1 MDFTKGNSTVMEQQ
15 KNLNN
20 EREWG
25 FHDYLSLA
33 IRRKWIILIVFVLIF
48 SSATTYFVT
57 RPPVYKASSTFIIEG
72 SENNAMGGMGAFMFE
87 SNARPFGFYKILLDS
102 KRYRINLV
110 EAARKDSVL
119 LSIPEFSEQL
129 GPALKSLTL
138 EETDYEKLYALKIEA
153 NHPVIAYRL
162 ADIIINQ
169 FKRRCQ
175 EIELEESRNI
185 VNYVNVQIEQARSS
199 LAEAER
205 DLQEF
210 KDQTRI
216 TNLEE
221 ADGGVLSKLAEIESQ
236 LEQVQTNRQLA
247 QANLNAYKMR
257 VNEFKVSIAPMAN
270 NHPEDSYQVKNLKAE
285 IKRLESEREK
295 FAQSGSVSNSLLAR
309 LDTKISD
316 KKVELRNAVLAS
328 STGMSSSDLEEQ
340 ENSKSIFNEKLVTE
354 ELDLYALQNQETYL
368 ISLIEKYR
376 QDHPN
381 LLEHTIQLAELQRTK
396 TVNENL
402 YTFLVEKAEEAK
414 ISAATGTGGIR
425 IVDEPSLPENPISNN
440 MKRNLAVAIILA
452 LGLGFGL
459 AFTVDFFDNSIYT
472 PDDLKQLGDF
482 TMLGSIPHMKKKEA
496 DTLSIQRASA
506 SRENGAKDVLVMED
520 RMNGYK
526 DKVISLLQSKEP
538 VVDAYR
544 HVRTNLQFSNID
556 TSLRRIMVTS
566 SIPGEGKTLTAANL
580 AISFA
585 ELGKKVLVVD
595 CDMRRAHQH
604 ILFNNRKAP
613 GLSDY
618 LGRDISVEKTIYMT
632 HVPNLYMIPAGT
644 TPPNP
649 AEMLASNKMSELIK
663 KLEQNFDFIIY
674 DTPPIIAVTDPILLS
689 KRVGNVVMVVRFG
702 KTSRHL
708 VNDSL
713 SRLNNVNSHLIG
725 VVLNGMQKAK
735 GYGYYKYDY
744 AYYQASYYEEDVTPK
759 KKFSLVN

>member
-1 MDFTKGNSTVMEQQ
+1 MEHQNQ
-15 KNLNN
+15 LNN

-25 FHDYLSLA
+25 FHDYISLA
-33 IRRKWIILIVFVLIF
+33 IRRKWIILSVFVLIF
-48 SSATTYFVT
+48 SAATAYFVT
-57 RPPVYKASSTFIIEG
+57 RPPIYRASSTFIIEG
-72 SENNAMGGMGAFMFE
+72 SEKNAMGGMGAFMFE

-102 KRYRINLV
+102 KRYRANLV
-110 EAARKDSVL
+110 EAARQDSIL
-119 LSIPEFSEQL
+119 QSIPEFSEQL
-129 GPALKSLTL
+129 GPAMRSLSL
-138 EETDYEKLYALKIEA
+138 AETDYEKLYALKIEA
-153 NHPVIAYRL
+153 NDPVISYRL
-162 ADIIINQ
+162 AAIVIDQ

-175 EIELEESRNI
+175 EIELEESRN
-185 VNYVNVQIEQARSS
+185 VVSYVNVQIEQARAS
-199 LAEAER
+199 LADAER
-205 DLQEF
+205 ELQEF

-216 TNLEE
+216 TDLEQ
-221 ADGGVLSKLAEIESQ
+221 ADGGILSKLAEIESQ
-236 LEQVQTNRQLA
+236 LEEVQTKRQLA
-247 QANLNAYKMR
+247 QANLSAYKMR
-257 VNEFKVSIAPMAN
+257 VNEFKRSAEPYVN
-270 NHPEDSYQVKNLKAE
+270 KRPEDSYQVKKLQDE
-285 IKRLESEREK
+285 VERLESERDK
-295 FAQSGSVSNSLLAR
+295 FSKSESVSGHLLAR
-309 LDTKISD
+309 LDEKIRD

-328 STGMSSSDLEEQ
+328 NAGPSTSDLEEQ
-340 ENSKSIFNEKLVTE
+340 ENSKDIFSEKVVTE

-368 ISLIEKYR
+368 KSLIEKYR
-376 QDHPN
+376 QEHPN

-425 IVDEPSLPENPISNN
+425 IVDEPSMPERPISNN
-440 MKRNLAVAIILA
+440 MKRNMAVAIILA

-459 AFTVDFFDNSIYT
+459 AFVIDFFDNSIYT

-482 TMLGSIPHMKKKEA
+482 TVLGSIPHMKRKEA
-496 DTLSIQRASA
+496 ETVSIQRAKPNSTPQ
-506 SRENGAKDVLVMED
+506 GKKDVLVMED

-556 TSLRRIMVTS
+556 TSLRRIMITS

-604 ILFNNRKAP
+604 ILFNSRKSP
-613 GLSDY
+613 GLADY
-618 LGRDISVEKTIYMT
+618 LGRDITIEKTIYMT
-632 HVPNLYMIPAGT
+632 HVPNLYVIPAGT

-649 AEMLASNKMSELIK
+649 AEMLASNKMGELVK

-674 DTPPIIAVTDPILLS
+674 DTPPVIAVTDPILLS

-702 KTSRHL
+702 KTNRHL
-708 VNDSL
+708 VSDSL
-713 SRLNNVNSHLIG
+713 NRLHNVNSQVTGL
-725 VVLNGMQKAK
+725 VLNGMQKAK

-744 AYYQASYYEEDVTPK
+744 AYYQTSYYEEDVTPK
-759 KKFSLVN
+759 KRFSLVN

>member
-1 MDFTKGNSTVMEQQ
+1 MEQHNGL
-15 KNLNN
+15 KN

-33 IRRKWIILIVFVLIF
+33 IRRKWIILSVFILIF
-48 SSATTYFVT
+48 SAATAYFVS
-57 RPPVYKASSTFIIEG
+57 RPPIYRAASTFIIEG
-72 SENNAMGGMGAFMFE
+72 SDKNSMGGMGAFMFE

-102 KRYRINLV
+102 RRYRANLA
-110 EAARKDSVL
+110 EAARQDSIL
-119 LSIPEFSEQL
+119 ASIPEFSQQL

-138 EETDYEKLYALKIEA
+138 AETDYEKLYALKIEA
-153 NHPVIAYRL
+153 NDPVIAYRL
-162 ADIIINQ
+162 AAIVVNQ
-169 FKRRCQ
+169 FKQRCQ

-185 VNYVNVQIEQARSS
+185 VSYVNVQIEQARGS

-205 DLQEF
+205 ELQEF
-210 KDQTRI
+210 KEKTRI
-216 TNLEE
+216 TNLEQ

-236 LEQVQTNRQLA
+236 LEEVQTKRQLA
-247 QANLNAYKMR
+247 QANLSAYKMR
-257 VNEFKVSIAPMAN
+257 VSEFKNFDLSVQKR
-270 NHPEDSYQVKNLKAE
+270 PEDSYLVKKLQAE
-285 IKRLESEREK
+285 VEHLEAELDKFSKSE
-295 FAQSGSVSNSLLAR
+295 SVSEHLLVR
-309 LDTKISD
+309 LDTKLRD
-316 KKVELRNAVLAS
+316 KKVELRNAVLGAGSGPS
-328 STGMSSSDLEEQ
+328 SAELEDQ
-340 ENSKSIFNEKLVTE
+340 ENSKDIFHEKVVTE

-368 ISLIEKYR
+368 QSLIEKYR
-376 QDHPN
+376 LDHPN

-396 TVNENL
+396 SVNENL

-414 ISAATGTGGIR
+414 INAATGTGGIR

-459 AFTVDFFDNSIYT
+459 AFAIDFFDNSIYT
-472 PDDLKQLGDF
+472 PEDLKQLGDL

-496 DTLSIQRASA
+496 ETLSIKRQQSG
-506 SRENGAKDVLVMED
+506 SEAKKSKDFLVMED

-556 TSLRRIMVTS
+556 TSLRRVMVTS

-604 ILFNNRKAP
+604 ILFNSRKAP

-618 LGRDISVEKTIYMT
+618 LGRDISVEKAIYMT
-632 HVPNLYMIPAGT
+632 HVPNLYVIPAGT

-663 KLEQNFDFIIY
+663 KLEQNFDFIIF

-689 KRVGNVVMVVRFG
+689 KRVGNVVLVVRFG
-702 KTSRHL
+702 KTNRHV

-713 SRLNNVNSHLIG
+713 NRLKNVNSQLLG

-744 AYYQASYYEEDVTPK
+744 AYYQTSYYEEDVTPK